1 MKFRQNTPLPDEAAE
16 HELVASVR
24 HLAAPRAGGEEPP
37 RPPASYWQNLIAR
50 TNAGIDAASSPKA
63 ITLSWAARVAIPG
76 VVAILSF
83 LVGLR
88 YYVPDHQKTGPSLQS
103 VVMTLP
109 QGALD
114 SIQTDQSP
122 SDRLADLAEA
132 GLDIFEVTK
141 DDVTRYLVEEGQLS
155 AAASSLDDQQV
166 TEVLALLTS
175 TGSES
180 MTGGPR

>member
-1 MKFRQNTPLPDEAAE
+1 MKFRQNTPPPDEAAE

-24 HLAAPRAGGEEPP
+24 QLAAQKGGEEPP
-37 RPPASYWQNLIAR
+37 RPPVTYWQNLIAR
-50 TNAGIDAASSPKA
+50 TNAGIDEASSPKA

-88 YYVPDHQKTGPSLQS
+88 YFVPDHRGTGPSLQS

-114 SIQTDQSP
+114 SIQTDQSV
-122 SDRLADLAEA
+122 SDRLADMADV

-141 DDVTRYLVEEGQLS
+141 DDVTRYFVEEGQLS
-155 AAASSLDDQQV
+155 AAAASLDDQQV

-175 TGSES
+175 TGSEPR
-180 MTGGPR
+180 TGGPR

>member
-1 MKFRQNTPLPDEAAE
+1 MKFRQNMPLPDDAAE

-24 HLAAPRAGGEEPP
+24 QLASLKGGAEPS
-37 RPPASYWQNLIAR
+37 RPTASYWQNLIVR
-50 TNAGIDAASSPKA
+50 TNIGIDDASSPKA

-88 YYVPDHQKTGPSLQS
+88 YYVPDHRGSGPSLQS

-114 SIQTDQSP
+114 SIQTNQSTP
-122 SDRLADLAEA
+122 DLLADMAEA

-141 DDVTRYLVEEGQLS
+141 DDVTRYFVEEGQLS
-155 AAASSLDDQQV
+155 AAAASLDDQQV

-175 TGSES
+175 TGSEPR
-180 MTGGPR
+180 TGGPR